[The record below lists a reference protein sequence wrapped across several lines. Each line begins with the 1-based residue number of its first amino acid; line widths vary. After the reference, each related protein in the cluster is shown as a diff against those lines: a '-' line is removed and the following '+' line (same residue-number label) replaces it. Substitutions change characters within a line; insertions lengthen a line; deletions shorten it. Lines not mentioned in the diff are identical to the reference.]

1 VSSTGLT
8 EADLDVIVTAVA
20 AYESVE
26 DLVLFGS
33 RAKGSYKRG
42 SDVDLALKGDA
53 LTYDDV
59 VQIEFELN
67 ENRPLPYKFD
77 VVDYQRLDN
86 PELKSHIDR
95 VGVNLY
101 HREA

>member
-1 VSSTGLT
+1 MSDTGLT
-8 EADLDVIVTAVA
+8 ENDLDVIVSAVA
-20 AYESVE
+20 AFKSVQ

-42 SDVDLALKGDA
+42 SDVDLALKGDE
-53 LTYDDV
+53 LTYEDL
-59 VQIEFELN
+59 VQIDLELN

-77 VVDYQRLDN
+77 VVDYHRLDN

>member
-1 VSSTGLT
+1 MSSTGLT

>member
-1 VSSTGLT
+1 MSSTGLT

-95 VGVNLY
+95 VGVNLH